1 MRVLV
6 LGGYGFI
13 GGEIVRALL
22 AGGFEVV
29 GLGRDADFGRRLY
42 PGANWIGADIGAMR
56 TPDDWAAALAG
67 VDAVVNAAG
76 ALQDGGRDNLAAV
89 HDIAIRALIAAAG
102 NAGVKT
108 FVQIS
113 APGADKGAST
123 AFLRT
128 KAGADAALR
137 EAALDWVIFKPGL
150 VIGRNAHGGTA
161 LLRMLAAFPL
171 VRPMV
176 RSSGGVQT
184 IAIDDVTDA
193 VIAAL
198 RGEVPLRADYDLVE
212 EEAHSLADI
221 VRALRAWLGFR
232 KAAFEIV
239 APLWLAGIVSFAAD
253 IAGNL
258 GWRSALR
265 STALKM
271 IAEGV
276 RGDSEPWRK
285 ARGRAMTPYPASLAA
300 APSIV
305 QERVYARVQLLLPL
319 IILSLSAFRTISGVV
334 ALMNVGAAAAV
345 LQPEMSPGLAALAVI
360 VAALFDIAIG
370 AALLLRRT
378 ARAAAFASA
387 GVAVFYVAA
396 ATHFA
401 PALWLDPFGPYVK
414 VLPAIV
420 LSLALGLLLRE
431 R

>member
-13 GGEIVRALL
+13 GGEIVRVLL
-22 AGGFEVV
+22 ARGFEVI
-29 GLGRDADFGRRLY
+29 GLGRDADLGRRLY
-42 PGANWIGADIGAMR
+42 PGAAWIGADIAALR
-56 TPDDWAAALAG
+56 TPDAWAGYLGG

-89 HDIAIRALIAAAG
+89 HDIAIRACIGAAQ
-102 NAGVKT
+102 NSGVKT

-113 APGADKGAST
+113 APGASKSGST

-128 KAGADAALR
+128 KAGADACLR
-137 EAALDWVIFKPGL
+137 ESALDWVILKPGL

-171 VRPMV
+171 VQPMI
-176 RSSGGVQT
+176 RASGGVQT
-184 IAIDDVTDA
+184 VAIDDVTDA
-193 VIAAL
+193 IIAAL
-198 RGEVPLRADYDLVE
+198 AGEVPLRAEYDLVE
-212 EEAHSLADI
+212 DEAHSLADI
-221 VRALRAWLGFR
+221 VRSMRAWLGFR
-232 KAAFEIV
+232 KAAFDIV
-239 APLWLAGIVSFAAD
+239 APLWLAGVLSFAAD

-271 IAEGV
+271 MAEGV
-276 RGDSEPWRK
+276 RGDPEPWRQ
-285 ARGRAMTPYPASLAA
+285 ARGRSMKSLAASLAA

-305 QERVYARVQLLLPL
+305 QERIYARVQLLLPL
-319 IILSLSAFRTISGVV
+319 IVLSLSAFWTISGLV
-334 ALMNVGAAAAV
+334 ALLNVGAAAKA
-345 LQPEMSPGLAALAVI
+345 LQPEMSPGLAAAAVI
-360 VAALFDIAIG
+360 VAAILDIAIG

-378 ARAAAFASA
+378 ARGAAFAAA
-387 GVAVFYVAA
+387 GIAAIYVAA

-420 LSLALGLLLRE
+420 LSLALGLLLQE

>member
-22 AGGFEVV
+22 ARGFEVV
-29 GLGRDADFGRRLY
+29 GLARDAGFGRRLY
-42 PGANWIGADIGAMR
+42 PGATWIGADIGAMR
-56 TPDDWAAALAG
+56 TPEDWAAALAG
-67 VDAVVNAAG
+67 ADAVVNAAG

-89 HDIAIRALIAAAG
+89 HDIAIRAAIAAAEK
-102 NAGVKT
+102 AGVKT

-113 APGADKGAST
+113 APGATKDGST

-137 EAALDWVIFKPGL
+137 DAALDWAILKPGL

-171 VRPMV
+171 VQPIV

-184 IAIDDVTDA
+184 VAIDDVTDA

-198 RGEVPLRADYDLVE
+198 KGEIPMRADYDLVE
-212 EEAHSLADI
+212 ENAHSLSDI
-221 VRALRAWLGFR
+221 VRAYRAWLGFR

-239 APLWLAGIVSFAAD
+239 SPLWLAGILSFAAD

-271 IAEGV
+271 MAEGV
-276 RGDSEPWRK
+276 RGDPEPWRK
-285 ARGRAMTPYPASLAA
+285 ARGRTMTSFAESLGA

-305 QERVYARVQLLLPL
+305 QERIYARVQLLLPL
-319 IILSLSAFRTISGVV
+319 IVLSLSAFWTVSGVV
-334 ALMNVGAAAAV
+334 ALLNVGAAAKA
-345 LQPEMSPGLAALAVI
+345 LQPQMSPGLAVATIILTAL
-360 VAALFDIAIG
+360 LDIAIG
-370 AALLLRRT
+370 AGLLLRRT
-378 ARAAAFASA
+378 APAAAFAA
-387 GVAVFYVAA
+387 TGVAVLYIAA

-401 PALWLDPFGPYVK
+401 PSLWLDPFGPYVK

-420 LSLALGLLLRE
+420 LSLSLGLLLRE

>member
-13 GGEIVRALL
+13 GGEIVRTLL
-22 AGGFEVV
+22 ARGFEVTA
-29 GLGRDADFGRRLY
+29 LGRDADFGRRLY
-42 PGANWIGADIGAMR
+42 PGVKWIGADIGAMR
-56 TPDDWAAALAG
+56 TADDWAGSLNG

-89 HDIAIRALIAAAG
+89 HDIAIRACIDAAEKA
-102 NAGVKT
+102 AVKS

-113 APGADKGAST
+113 APGADESGST

-137 EAALDWVIFKPGL
+137 ASSLGWAIFKPGL

-171 VRPMV
+171 VQPMV

-184 IAIDDVTDA
+184 VAIDDVTDA

-198 RGEVPLRADYDLVE
+198 NGEVPLCADYDLVE
-212 EEAHSLADI
+212 DEAHSLADI

-239 APLWLAGIVSFAAD
+239 APLWLAGILSFAAD

-271 IAEGV
+271 MAEGV
-276 RGDSEPWRK
+276 RGDPAPWRA
-285 ARGRAMTPYPASLAA
+285 ARGRSMKSYAASLAG

-305 QERVYARVQLLLPL
+305 QERIYARVQLLLPL
-319 IILSLSAFRTISGVV
+319 IVLSLSAFWTISGVV
-334 ALMNVGAAAAV
+334 ALMNVGAAAQA
-345 LQPEMSPGLAALAVI
+345 LQSELSPGLAAFAVI
-360 VAALFDIAIG
+360 VAAMLDIAIG

-387 GVAVFYVAA
+387 GVAVIYVVAT
-396 ATHFA
+396 THFA